1 MTRSSTD
8 GLRGAHA
15 DRTYVC
21 EHCGLTVDRDRNA
34 AINLARLGETQ
45 CTGATGT
52 GTGRSPAATDSG
64 GDGRGATQ
72 KTRSAAAEKAAGC
85 EASTR
90 HDNTVGQAG
99 TVASE
104 GEAA

>member
-1 MTRSSTD
+1 MCSGCGRRKPHLTLS
-8 GLRGAHA
+8 

-21 EHCGLTVDRDRNA
+21 EHCGLTIDRDRNA
-34 AINLARLGETQ
+34 AINLARLG
-45 CTGATGT
+45 GT
-52 GTGRSPAATDSG
+52 GTESSPAATDSG

-72 KTRSAAAEKAAGC
+72 KTRSAAAGKAAGE

-90 HDNTVGQAG
+90 HDNTVGQTG
-99 TVASE
+99 TASPE